1 MLALFFHFRKDA
13 DVICGGT
20 EHIWDILDFSFC
32 HSLVIAAGQQVVVDI
47 RYEAQH
53 SRRIYAAKLLLQLH
67 DFLRRNR
74 TQFFQRFCTAK
85 LHKFLTDRFCLV
97 KRHIAVQPSVI
108 AAGALENGF
117 ADPVFRQRRAHK
129 CLYTHAS
136 CGLTE
141 YGDVFRVAAECC
153 DIFFYPFQ
161 RRNLIEN
168 RIVSASSDAALLG
181 KPRVCQESEGAE
193 TIVDRYQNHTALA
206 VSCSVKFGF
215 VAESMQERAAVNPE
229 CNRQFFVCRICR
241 CPDI

>member
-1 MLALFFHFRKDA
+1 MIV
-13 DVICGGT
+13 DV
-20 EHIWDILDFSFC
+20 
-32 HSLVIAAGQQVVVDI
+32 

-74 TQFFQRFCTAK
+74 TQFFECFCTGK
-85 LHKFLTDRFCLV
+85 LYKFLTNGFCIG
-97 KRHIAVQPSVI
+97 KRHIAVQPGVI
-108 AAGALENGF
+108 AAGTLKNGL

-129 CLYTHAS
+129 CLYAHAS

-141 YGDVFRVAAECC
+141 YGNVFRVAAEFC

-181 KPRVCQESEGAE
+181 KPRMRQESEGTE

-206 VSCSVKFGF
+206 VSCSIKLRFM
-215 VAESMQERAAVNPE
+215 AEAMHECTAVNPE
-229 CNRQFFVCRICR
+229 SDRQFFVCCVCR